1 MIQNSTSNYWSNSG
15 MAIFFILFLLLGGCT
30 SSMYNSGGE
39 NGSSIGDMGPATSN
53 IANFD
58 DIELPVDLKWNS
70 DKSMAIRTD
79 SFRGGIYNLS
89 GRIDPS
95 SLKEFIIKS
104 MENKKWKLVGEA
116 QYKNV
121 LLAFTKPNKTC
132 MVVLDEG
139 VGGGF
144 GTTNVTLYV
153 TVDVA
158 ASGQLNPF
166 GEPIN

>member
-1 MIQNSTSNYWSNSG
+1 MTKNNGKCLSTLG
-15 MAIFFILFLLLGGCT
+15 IVCVLALIVLLGGC
-30 SSMYNSGGE
+30 SSKMYDSSSQGGVPPT
-39 NGSSIGDMGPATSN
+39 DFGPTTNN

-70 DKSMAIRTD
+70 SKSMAIRTD

-89 GRIDPS
+89 GRIDPA
-95 SLKEFIIKS
+95 SLKDFIITS

-116 QYKNV
+116 QYQNV

-139 VGGGF
+139 VGGSF

-158 ASGQLNPF
+158 AAGQLNPF